1 LVLITDGIESC
12 EGNPCEVSLQLQ
24 KKGIMLNP
32 YIIGIGMNKSEVKTF
47 DCVGRFYDANNP
59 KAFLNYAQDIMEQIV
74 NITSAEVQLLDDF
87 GKPSESNVPVT
98 FYDHTTG
105 KIRYKFIHT
114 LNQRGKPDTLSIDP
128 VSLYDMVVHTSPA
141 VVLYNVKLNPD
152 VHNQIKV
159 KAPTGNL
166 EVKIDGLSEK
176 FSFQYIIKPE
186 MNDTM
191 VAYSETG
198 KGCRILT
205 GRYDVEVFCL
215 PRINVNVE
223 VAQSKTTTINIPAPG
238 IYTILNAA
246 TVPIIGSIFEEK
258 GDKLYWLSDVNGRSK
273 SESLVLQPGNYRFVY
288 RAKASKKMQSSR
300 DVSFRIA
307 PGASETYK
315 IVF

>member
-1 LVLITDGIESC
+1 
-12 EGNPCEVSLQLQ
+12 
-24 KKGIMLNP
+24 
-32 YIIGIGMNKSEVKTF
+32 
-47 DCVGRFYDANNP
+47 
-59 KAFLNYAQDIMEQIV
+59 
-74 NITSAEVQLLDDF
+74 
-87 GKPSESNVPVT
+87 
-98 FYDHTTG
+98 
-105 KIRYKFIHT
+105 
-114 LNQRGKPDTLSIDP
+114 
-128 VSLYDMVVHTSPA
+128 MVVHTSPA

-258 GDKLYWLSDVNGRSK
+258 GDQLYWLSDVNGRSK